1 MENLLTKLSPE
12 LQAKVYEACPPST
25 QATMDNHARTY
36 GVRSA
41 ATGAIVFGTVG
52 GAAGMAG
59 VALCAATAPACLIAG
74 MVGGGVLG
82 GTGGYVTGQLLG
94 NGKAKQGNM
103 ESDEACVADTVARLT
118 KRPAPAA
125 TR

>member
-25 QATMDNHARTY
+25 QATMDNHARKNAMKGAT
-36 GVRSA
+36 
-41 ATGAIVFGTVG
+41 TGAIVFG
-52 GAAGMAG
+52 AAGAVFCTTYAPLCIAAG
-59 VALCAATAPACLIAG
+59 I
-74 MVGGGVLG
+74 VGGGLLGG
-82 GTGGYVTGQLLG
+82 GTGHETGLILG
-94 NGKAKQGNM
+94 AGQAAMKNW
-103 ESDEACVADTVARLT
+103 ESDEVCVADTVARLT